1 MQETPMDEKLRC
13 AHCGDVI
20 GAYERL
26 VVLHDG
32 RARDISKAE
41 IDAEDPLGGCYHRI
55 CYRQMPGHAED
66 K

>member
-1 MQETPMDEKLRC
+1 MQGTPMGERLRC

-32 RARDISKAE
+32 QARDTCKAE
-41 IDAEDPLGGCYHRI
+41 IDDDSPLGECYHRI
-55 CYRQMPGHAED
+55 CYTQMPGHAED